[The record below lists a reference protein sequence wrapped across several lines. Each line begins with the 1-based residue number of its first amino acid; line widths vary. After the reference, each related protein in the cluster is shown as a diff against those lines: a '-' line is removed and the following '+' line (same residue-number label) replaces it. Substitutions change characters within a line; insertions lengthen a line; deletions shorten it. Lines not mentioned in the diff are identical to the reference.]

1 MELHMNISRM
11 YERHSSSLSVS
22 RMKDTSKKNN
32 IFSQFRKND
41 RDKQKLI
48 ETVVKQLRSL
58 VNGMSSWTHTPG
70 MHVCVRDSHKDIFTH
85 VNNSAAEGTS
95 KGTA

>member
-1 MELHMNISRM
+1 MNSR
-11 YERHSSSLSVS
+11 RAHLCLASLTSSSSVL

-58 VNGMSSWTHTPG
+58 VNGMSS
-70 MHVCVRDSHKDIFTH
+70 
-85 VNNSAAEGTS
+85 
-95 KGTA
+95 